1 MEYSWGV
8 ILGDSL
14 TFTIYGTLDVSKN
27 KALYPSCFPTLRSY
41 LVGQQ
46 QLKSL
51 VRDVLPYQIVCFF
64 LTLFKRPLTPPSSF
78 LNIYVA
84 DYIADYSAK

>member
-1 MEYSWGV
+1 MNTRLMEYSWDV

-14 TFTIYGTLDVSKN
+14 TFTIYCTLDVSKN

-64 LTLFKRPLTPPSSF
+64 NIVQTAFDPPPLF

-84 DYIADYSAK
+84 